1 MSEDSKTWW
10 DKTKAW
16 ANRNPTLAGAAAG
29 FAAGSVVP
37 GVGNVVGAVGG
48 AVVGH
53 MAGRDKKVEDDKN
66 SE

>member
-1 MSEDSKTWW
+1 MSDEAKKEESYW
-10 DKTKAW
+10 DRAKAW
-16 ANRNPTLAGAAAG
+16 VKRNPTLSGAAAG

-53 MAGRDKKVEDDKN
+53 LAGMDEAKK
-66 SE
+66 S